1 MSGKTKLDLT
11 WNGKDERPRLEA
23 RIWCRLASEHGEKPW
38 PNLLIPN
45 DAIDES
51 KTLAGLAA
59 SYTFMDY

>member
-11 WNGKDERPRLEA
+11 WNGKDERPRLES
-23 RIWCRLASEHGEKPW
+23 RTWCRLASEHGEKPW
-38 PNLLIPN
+38 PYLLIPH

-59 SYTFMDY
+59 S